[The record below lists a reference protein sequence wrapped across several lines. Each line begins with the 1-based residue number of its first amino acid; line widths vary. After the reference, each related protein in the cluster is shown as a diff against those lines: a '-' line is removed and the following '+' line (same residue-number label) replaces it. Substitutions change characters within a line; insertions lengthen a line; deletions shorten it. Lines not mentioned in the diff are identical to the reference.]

1 MSSFGVSLP
10 PLYISSLF
18 FLLVACSSRE
28 PLSPPSVPDY
38 TVYVNPFIGTQTDET
53 GALSGSTFPG
63 ATMPQGMVQLSPE
76 TEQMVTWDPCC
87 GYDYNKDRIYGFTHT
102 HLSGTGCTDL
112 IDVSLMPVAS
122 EVTPDQLKAADFS
135 QSFTHDKES
144 ARPGYYQVLL
154 QESGI
159 NVELSATVRT
169 GIHRYTFPDGQPQTV
184 VLDLDRGTYR
194 GEAYYSG
201 RRTYDIIQSQL
212 RLVNDHTVEGYRV
225 ITGWAKLRKVYFRA
239 EFSRPFLQHLLMDGG
254 RNAGK
259 SDVVNGRCLRTALT
273 FDPNDGQEL
282 TVKVAISPVDG
293 DGARK
298 NMLAE
303 AASWCFDEY
312 AKAAH
317 DTWQQALSCIDIE
330 GTDEQKTIFYTG
342 LYHVL
347 MQPNTMSDVDG
358 RYMDTNFEIKQL
370 TAAPSTP
377 ASPSMVS
384 PSSASASSTASTSPS
399 SSSNTSSSSPAN
411 TSSPAKASPSSPS
424 SECSTVLPSSYHS
437 TFSLWDTFRAAH
449 PLYTLIAPDLAAQF
463 VRDMILHHQTYG
475 YLPIWDLWGQD
486 NYCMIGNHAIPVLAD
501 AILAELPG
509 IDVEAAYQAM
519 VESSTRSHPNSPFEI
534 WEQYGYYPQTLQGT
548 SVSIT
553 LEQCFDDA
561 CVAAV
566 AKKLG
571 RTGDY
576 KRFHR
581 RSLFYKNLFDS
592 ETGFFR
598 PKDENDNWLPGF
610 DPLSYE
616 QPCFVE
622 GNAWQYMWFVPQDPQ
637 GLIDL
642 FGSKEAFLKKLDE
655 NFTLTATS
663 GEVNGNAS
671 GFIGQYAHGNE
682 PSHHTVYLYNFAGR
696 PERTQE
702 LVEQVRSQFYRAT
715 PCGYAGNDDCGQ
727 MSAWYIF
734 SALGFYPFNAGAAEY
749 VIGTPL
755 FSRATL
761 HLAGGKDFTILAT
774 NKTADR
780 IHVKSL
786 KLNGQPLDGFILTHQ
801 QIAAGGTLEFE
812 MK

>member
-1 MSSFGVSLP
+1 MQRNLFYMKKLFTLFLACFIALEITAQSS
-10 PLYISSLF
+10 
-18 FLLVACSSRE
+18 
-28 PLSPPSVPDY
+28 DY
-38 TVYVNPFIGTQTDET
+38 TNFVNPFIGTQTDET

-63 ATMPQGMVQLSPE
+63 ATLPQGMVQLSPE
-76 TEQMVTWDPCC
+76 TELMVTWDPCS
-87 GYDYNKDRIYGFTHT
+87 GYDYNKDIIYGFTHT

-112 IDVSLMPVAS
+112 IDVSLMPLCI
-122 EVTPDQLKAADFS
+122 EVTPEQLSKADFGQHYS
-135 QSFTHDKES
+135 HENES
-144 ARPGYYQVLL
+144 ARPGYYQVFL
-154 QESGI
+154 QESGV
-159 NVELSATVRT
+159 NVEVSATTRT
-169 GIHRYTFPDGQPQTV
+169 GIHRYTFPEGQPQTV

-194 GEAYYSG
+194 GDAYYSG
-201 RRTYDIIQSQL
+201 RRSYDVIQAQI
-212 RLVNDHTVEGYRV
+212 RIVDENTIEGYRV
-225 ITGWAKLRKVYFRA
+225 ITGWAKMRKVYFRA
-239 EFSRPFLQHLLMDGG
+239 EFSKPIAKHLLM
-254 RNAGK
+254 NGK
-259 SDVVNGRCLRTALT
+259 LNVGNSDVVNGRTLRAALD
-273 FDPNDGQEL
+273 FNPEDGNEL
-282 TVKVAISPVDG
+282 IVKVAISPVDN

-303 AASWCFDEY
+303 AQSWDFDEY
-312 AKAAH
+312 VKNAH
-317 DTWQQALSCIDIE
+317 DVWQKELSRIDIE

-358 RYMDTNFEIKQL
+358 RYMDTNFEIKQMPEGQ
-370 TAAPSTP
+370 T
-377 ASPSMVS
+377 
-384 PSSASASSTASTSPS
+384 
-399 SSSNTSSSSPAN
+399 
-411 TSSPAKASPSSPS
+411 
-424 SECSTVLPSSYHS
+424 YHS

-449 PLYTLIAPDLAAQF
+449 PLYTLIAPDEAAQF
-463 VRDMILHHQTYG
+463 VRDMVLHQQTYG

-501 AILAELPG
+501 AILAEIPG
-509 IDVEAAYQAM
+509 INVEEAYQAM
-519 VESSTRSHPNSPFEI
+519 VESSTRSHFNSPFEI
-534 WEQYGYYPQTLQGT
+534 WEKYGYMPQTIQNE

-553 LEQCFDDA
+553 MEQAFDDA
-561 CVAAV
+561 CVALV

-571 RTGDY
+571 KNEDY
-576 KRFHR
+576 ERFYR
-581 RSLFYKNLFDS
+581 RSMFYKNLFDP

-598 PKDENDNWLPGF
+598 PKDENGNWIEGF

-642 FGSKEAFLKKLDE
+642 FGGQKGFLTKLDE

-682 PSHHTVYLYNFAGR
+682 PSHHTVYLYNFAGK

-702 LVEQVRSQFYRAT
+702 LVEQVRSEFYRAT

-734 SALGFYPFNAGAAEY
+734 SSLGFYPFHAGSAEY

-755 FSRATL
+755 FKKATI
-761 HLAGGKDFTILAT
+761 HLENGNDFVILAP
-774 NKTADR
+774 NKTAKR
-780 IHVKSL
+780 IHVKSV
-786 KLNGQPLDGFILTHQ
+786 KLNGKAITDYKLTHKE
-801 QIAAGGTLEFE
+801 ILEGGVLEFK

>member
-1 MSSFGVSLP
+1 MNTRKAFLAALLLLP
-10 PLYISSLF
+10 
-18 FLLVACSSRE
+18 LLLRAQNN
-28 PLSPPSVPDY
+28 DY
-38 TVYVNPFIGTQTDET
+38 TQFVNPFIGTQTDKT

-76 TEQMVTWDPCC
+76 TEQMVTWDPCS
-87 GYDYNKDRIYGFTHT
+87 GYDYNKDVIYGFTHT

-112 IDVSLMPVAS
+112 IDVSLMPLTRWPNP
-122 EVTPDQLKAADFS
+122 ELLKAADFGQHYS
-135 QSFTHDKES
+135 HDTES
-144 ARPGYYQVLL
+144 ARPGYYQVAL
-154 QESGI
+154 QESKV

-169 GIHRYTFPDGQPQTV
+169 GIHRYTYQKGDPQFV

-201 RRTYDIIQSQL
+201 RRTYDVIQAQL
-212 RLVNDHTVEGYRV
+212 RVVDDHTIEGYRV
-225 ITGWAKLRKVYFRA
+225 VTGWAKLRKIYFRA
-239 EFSRPFLQHLLMDGG
+239 EFSKPIKEHLLMNG
-254 RNAGK
+254 NLNIGK
-259 SDVVNGRCLRTALT
+259 NSEVVNGRTLRAALR
-273 FDPNDGQEL
+273 FDPSEGQQL
-282 TVKVAISPVDG
+282 MVKVAISPVDIE
-293 DGARK
+293 GARK
-298 NMLAE
+298 NMKAE
-303 AASWCFDEY
+303 ASRWDFDAY
-312 AKAAH
+312 VQAAH
-317 DTWQQALSCIDIE
+317 DAWQKELSRIDIE

-358 RYMDTNFEIKQL
+358 RYMDTNFEIKQM
-370 TAAPSTP
+370 PKGQ
-377 ASPSMVS
+377 V
-384 PSSASASSTASTSPS
+384 
-399 SSSNTSSSSPAN
+399 
-411 TSSPAKASPSSPS
+411 
-424 SECSTVLPSSYHS
+424 YHS

-449 PLYTLIAPDLAAQF
+449 PLYTLIAPDIAAQF
-463 VRDMILHHQTYG
+463 VRDMVLHHQTYG

-501 AILAELPG
+501 AIMAELPG
-509 IDVEAAYQAM
+509 INVEEAYQAM
-519 VESSTRSHPNSPFEI
+519 VESSTRSHFNSPFEI
-534 WEQYGYYPQTLQGT
+534 WEQYGYLPQTLQDE

-553 LEQCFDDA
+553 MEQSFDDA
-561 CVAAV
+561 CVALV

-571 RTGDY
+571 KTDDY
-576 KRFHR
+576 ERFYR
-581 RSLFYKNLFDS
+581 RSMFYKNLFDP

-598 PKDENDNWLPGF
+598 PKDEEGNWMEGF

-637 GLIDL
+637 GLINL
-642 FGSKEAFLKKLDE
+642 FGSKKAFLKKLDE
-655 NFTLTATS
+655 NFSLNATS

-682 PSHHTVYLYNFAGR
+682 PSHHTVYLYNFAGK

-702 LVEQVRSQFYRAT
+702 LVEQVRSEFYRAT

-734 SALGFYPFNAGAAEY
+734 SALGFYPFHAGSAEY

-755 FSRATL
+755 FTKATL
-761 HLAGGKDFTILAT
+761 HLAGDKDFTILAP
-774 NKTADR
+774 NKTPER
-780 IHVKSL
+780 VHVKSVT
-786 KLNGQPLDGFILTHQ
+786 LNGKKVKDYKLTHQ
-801 QIAAGGTLEFE
+801 QLMDGGVLEFK

>member
-1 MSSFGVSLP
+1 MKHISLLTALLL
-10 PLYISSLF
+10 PL
-18 FLLVACSSRE
+18 FLCAQ
-28 PLSPPSVPDY
+28 SVNDY
-38 TVYVNPFIGTQTDET
+38 TKFVNPFIGTQTDET

-76 TEQMVTWDPCC
+76 TEQMVTWDPCS
-87 GYDYNKDRIYGFTHT
+87 GYDYNKDVIYGFTHT

-112 IDVSLMPVAS
+112 IDVSLMPVSNNVTS
-122 EVTPDQLKAADFS
+122 EQLKAANFGQHYS
-135 QSFTHDKES
+135 HDKES
-144 ARPGYYQVLL
+144 AKPGYYQVLL
-154 QESGI
+154 KESGV

-169 GIHRYTFPDGQPQTV
+169 GIHRYTFPASQPQCI
-184 VLDLDRGTYR
+184 VLDMDRGTFR
-194 GEAYYSG
+194 GEAYYSK
-201 RRTYDIIQSQL
+201 RRTYDVIQSQI
-212 RLVNDHTVEGYRV
+212 RIVDDHTVEGYRV
-225 ITGWAKLRKVYFRA
+225 ITGWAKLRKIYFRA
-239 EFSRPFLQHLLMDGG
+239 EFSRPISTHLLMNGSLNVG
-254 RNAGK
+254 N
-259 SDVVNGRCLRTALT
+259 SDVVNGRTLRAALG
-273 FDPNDGQEL
+273 FNPADGQEL
-282 TVKVAISPVDG
+282 IVKVAISPVDIE
-293 DGARK
+293 GARK
-298 NMLAE
+298 NMKAE
-303 AASWCFDEY
+303 ASSWSFDNY
-312 AKAAH
+312 VQSAH
-317 DTWQQALSCIDIE
+317 DTWQRELDRIDIE

-342 LYHVL
+342 FYHVL

-358 RYMDTNFEIKQL
+358 RYMTTNFEIAQM
-370 TAAPSTP
+370 P
-377 ASPSMVS
+377 AGQ
-384 PSSASASSTASTSPS
+384 T
-399 SSSNTSSSSPAN
+399 
-411 TSSPAKASPSSPS
+411 
-424 SECSTVLPSSYHS
+424 YHS

-449 PLYTLIAPDLAAQF
+449 PLYTMLVPSVAAQF
-463 VRDMILHHQTYG
+463 VRDMILHHKTYG

-509 IDVEAAYQAM
+509 IDVEEAYKAM
-519 VESSTRSHPNSPFEI
+519 VESSTRSHYNSPFEI
-534 WEQYGYYPQTLQGT
+534 WEKYGYMPQTLQDE

-553 LEQCFDDA
+553 MEQSFDDA

-571 RTGDY
+571 RMDDY
-576 KRFHR
+576 ERFYK
-581 RSLFYKNLFDS
+581 RSLFYRNLFDA

-598 PKDENDNWLPGF
+598 PKDENEAWIDGF

-642 FGSKEAFLKKLDE
+642 FGGKKEFLKKLDE
-655 NFTLTATS
+655 NFSLTATS

-702 LVEQVRSQFYRAT
+702 LVEQVRSEFYRAT

-734 SALGFYPFNAGAAEY
+734 SALGFYPFHAGSAEY

-755 FSRATL
+755 FTKAVL
-761 HLAGGKDFTILAT
+761 HLENGNDFVISAP
-774 NKTADR
+774 NKTPER
-780 IHVKSL
+780 IHVKSV
-786 KLNGQPLDGFILTHQ
+786 KLNGQPLKELSITNQ
-801 QIAAGGTLEFE
+801 QIMSGGKLEFV

>member
-1 MSSFGVSLP
+1 MNTKPFFAAFLVLP
-10 PLYISSLF
+10 
-18 FLLVACSSRE
+18 LLAACTSNT
-28 PLSPPSVPDY
+28 LSQSETPDY
-38 TVYVNPFIGTQTDET
+38 TIYVNPFIGTQTDET

-87 GYDYNKDRIYGFTHT
+87 GYDYNKDKIYGFTHT

-112 IDVSLMPVAS
+112 IDVSLMPVS
-122 EVTPDQLKAADFS
+122 TDVTPEQLKAADFS
-135 QSFTHDKES
+135 QHFTHEAEA
-144 ARPGYYQVLL
+144 ARPGYYMVDL

-159 NVELSATVRT
+159 KVELSATTRT
-169 GIHRYTFPDGQPQTV
+169 GIHRYTFPKGQSQTV

-194 GEAYYSG
+194 GDAYYSG

-212 RLVNDHTVEGYRV
+212 RIANNRTVEGYRV

-239 EFSRPFLQHLLMDGG
+239 EFSRPFSQRLLMDGG
-254 RNAGK
+254 RNAGG
-259 SDVVNGRCLRTALT
+259 SDVVNGRCLRTALS
-273 FDPNDGQEL
+273 FDPAEGQEL
-282 TVKVAISPVDG
+282 TVKVAISPVDNE
-293 DGARK
+293 GARK
-298 NMLAE
+298 NLEAE
-303 AASWCFDEY
+303 AKGWNFDEY
-312 AKAAH
+312 VQAAH
-317 DTWQQALSCIDIE
+317 NIWQHELSRIDVE

-358 RYMDTNFEIKQL
+358 RYMDTNFEIKQM
-370 TAAPSTP
+370 P
-377 ASPSMVS
+377 AGQ
-384 PSSASASSTASTSPS
+384 T
-399 SSSNTSSSSPAN
+399 
-411 TSSPAKASPSSPS
+411 
-424 SECSTVLPSSYHS
+424 YHS

-449 PLYTLIAPDLAAQF
+449 PLYTLIAPDIAAQF
-463 VRDMILHHQTYG
+463 VRDMILHHKTYG

-509 IDVEAAYQAM
+509 IDVEETYQAM
-519 VESSTRSHPNSPFEI
+519 VESSTRSHPNSPFEV
-534 WEQYGYYPQTLQGT
+534 WEQYGYMPQTLQNT

-571 RTGDY
+571 HTEDY
-576 KRFHR
+576 ERFYR
-581 RSLFYKNLFDS
+581 RSMFYKNLFDS

-598 PKDENDNWLPGF
+598 PKDEQGNWLDGF

-622 GNAWQYMWFVPQDPQ
+622 GNAWQYMWFVPHDPQ

-642 FGSKEAFLKKLDE
+642 FASKEDFLKKLDE
-655 NFTLTATS
+655 NFSLTATS
-663 GEVNGNAS
+663 GAVNGNAS

-702 LVEQVRSQFYRAT
+702 LVEQVRSEFYRAT

-734 SALGFYPFNAGAAEY
+734 SALGFYPFHAGSAEY
-749 VIGTPL
+749 VLGTPL
-755 FSRATL
+755 FTKATL
-761 HLAGGKDFTILAT
+761 HLANGKDFTISAP
-774 NKTADR
+774 NKTPER
-780 IHVKSL
+780 IHVKNVT
-786 KLNGQPLDGFILTHQ
+786 LNGQPLEALTITHRQ
-801 QIAAGGTLEFE
+801 LMAGGTLEFN